1 MTLFLLIVPNNL
13 HLYNTSL
20 IGQQNFLEI
29 RSLSQ
34 RRCVFCHPNQ
44 LKTLLGT
51 DHFWVT
57 LDSSPLVEGHIL
69 IHSKSHIG
77 CAGEV
82 ESETFLELLKQL
94 EKANPSATE
103 NEKIAYVN
111 NETTPSFKR
120 RVVGA
125 LQAIGEAAI
134 DEFILENKYLK
145 VAKAAIKGWLQP
157 GT

>member
-1 MTLFLLIVPNNL
+1 LL
-13 HLYNTSL
+13 
-20 IGQQNFLEI
+20 E
-29 RSLSQ
+29 
-34 RRCVFCHPNQ
+34 
-44 LKTLLGT
+44 T
-51 DHFWVT
+51 DHFWVI

-69 IHSKSHIG
+69 IHSKGHIG

-82 ESETFLELLKQL
+82 ESETFPELLKQL

-103 NEKIAYVN
+103 TEKIAYVN

-125 LQAIGEAAI
+125 LQASGETAI

-157 GT
+157 GS